1 MSVGM
6 VKIGDY
12 VQLKSLSVATYGG
25 VGTAI
30 SNVANLKVKVV
41 GINPYKSTGLNT
53 DAAKAHVV
61 FQFEKVVTTRRM
73 RAIGNNYGGSEMQT
87 YLTGNFYNGLKDAGV
102 PDGVLWAVKRR
113 IGTHSGSE
121 DLSDKVFLP
130 TLWEVTGGRG
140 LYGEIGS
147 NHTNE
152 ESGAQGRLSA
162 YNTSYAAD
170 SSRVKYN
177 LTSSATD
184 WWLASGY
191 SDSSSYF
198 CYVTDGGHA
207 GTTNAG
213 SAGGLA
219 PAFCVK

>member
-73 RAIGNNYGGSEMQT
+73 HSSSINNYSGTEMRT

-102 PDGVLWAVKRR
+102 PDGVVWAVTRN
-113 IGTHSGSE
+113 IGTYSGTE

-130 TLWEVTGGRG
+130 TLWEVTGGKA
-140 LYGEIGS
+140 LSGS
-147 NHTNE
+147 YEAVNE
-152 ESGAQGRLSA
+152 GSETQGRLWA
-162 YNTSYAAD
+162 YNSGYNND
-170 SSRVKYN
+170 NSRVKYT
-177 LTSSATD
+177 LTGGATD
-184 WWLASGY
+184 WWLASPRSLPTNG
-191 SDSSSYF
+191 F
-198 CYVTDGGHA
+198 CLVTNSGNASH
-207 GTTNAG
+207 TNAS

>member
-30 SNVANLKVKVV
+30 TNVANLKVKVV

-61 FQFEKVVTTRRM
+61 FQFEKVVTSRRM
-73 RAIGNNYGGSEMQT
+73 HSSSINNYSGTEMRT
-87 YLTGNFYNGLKDAGV
+87 YLTGNFYTGLTTAGV
-102 PDGVLWAVKRR
+102 PDGVVWAVKRR
-113 IGTHSGSE
+113 IGTYSSYE

-130 TLWEVTGGRG
+130 TLWEVTEDRM
-140 LYGEIGS
+140 LTDI
-147 NHTNE
+147 N
-152 ESGAQGRLSA
+152 SGTDTEASGTQGRLSA
-162 YNTSYAAD
+162 YNSGHNTD
-170 SSRVKYN
+170 STRVKYLSN
-177 LTSSATD
+177 IVTG
-184 WWLASGY
+184 WWLASHYNQSQNKYCIINSDGRPDN
-191 SDSSSYF
+191 DSSSS
-198 CYVTDGGHA
+198 GG
-207 GTTNAG
+207 GV
-213 SAGGLA
+213 A